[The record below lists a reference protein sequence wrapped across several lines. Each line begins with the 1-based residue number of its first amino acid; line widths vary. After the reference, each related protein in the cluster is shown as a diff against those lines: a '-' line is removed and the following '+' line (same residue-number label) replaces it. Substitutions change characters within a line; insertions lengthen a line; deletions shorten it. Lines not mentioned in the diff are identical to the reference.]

1 MTGQPAVA
9 GVREGGLPLSGIH
22 VLDLTQ
28 YVSGPFC
35 TMLLAELGA
44 DVIKVEP
51 PTTGDVYR
59 QQGPSFLGGVSTS
72 FLSMNRSKRSLTLD
86 LKRDEAREV
95 IRRLADRVD
104 AVVENFKPA
113 TAERLGVGYETLRAV
128 NPELVYCSISGY
140 GQTGP
145 NAGLG
150 GYDLMAQA
158 RGGIMAVTGPGEE
171 TPTKVGVPI
180 VDLGTGVYAALAITA
195 SLLSRE
201 RGNGGRRIDLGLL
214 DTAVSFLPMLLTE
227 YQATG
232 VLPKPLG
239 NASPFF
245 APYEVFRTKDGFITL
260 VGTGGKVHWESLCQ
274 MLGLPDLPDD
284 PRFASNS
291 DRVVR
296 RAELHEILEA
306 VLVTETSEHWI
317 GGLRA
322 AGLPCDPLQNL
333 DAVLEDPQVQ
343 SRAMIG
349 SYLHPQAGKVT
360 FTASPLAVGGARAP
374 SSPPPLLGQHS
385 REILGWLGFSD
396 QEVEGLQ
403 AAGVV

>member
-1 MTGQPAVA
+1 MTGQPPIARVS
-9 GVREGGLPLSGIH
+9 EGGLPLSGVH

-35 TMLLAELGA
+35 TMVLAELGA

-72 FLSMNRSKRSLTLD
+72 FLSMNRNKRSLTLD

-95 IRRLADRVD
+95 VRRLAGRVD

-113 TAERLGVGYETLRAV
+113 TAERLGVGHEALRAV
-128 NPELVYCSISGY
+128 NPDVVYCSISGY

-158 RGGIMAVTGPGEE
+158 RGGIMAVTGPDEG
-171 TPTKVGVPI
+171 TPTKVGVPV
-180 VDLGTGVYAALAITA
+180 VDLATGVYAALGITA
-195 SLLSRE
+195 GLLSRE
-201 RGNGGRRIDLGLL
+201 RGGGGRRIDVGLL
-214 DTAVSFLPMLLTE
+214 DTAVSFLPMLLAE

-260 VGTGGKVHWESLCQ
+260 VGTGGKGHWESLCRV
-274 MLGLPDLPDD
+274 LGLTGLLDD

-291 DRVVR
+291 DRVAR
-296 RAELHEILEA
+296 RTELHQIIEE
-306 VLVTETSEHWI
+306 VLVMETSEHWI
-317 GGLRA
+317 GRLRE

-333 DAVLEDPQVQ
+333 DAVLEDPQVR

-349 SYLHPQAGKVT
+349 TYHHPQAGNVVFPT
-360 FTASPLAVGGARAP
+360 SPLAGDAGRRP
-374 SSPPPLLGQHS
+374 SSPPPLLGQHT
-385 REILGWLGFSD
+385 REVLGWLGFSD
-396 QEVEGLQ
+396 REVEGLEV
-403 AAGVV
+403 AGVV